1 MNQSMYIQSG
11 ALDIILKSS
20 FAINDERVAEKRIP
34 MQKLKEIIPFRV
46 FKSLRLRIFL
56 ILAVVGIIPVMFLGA
71 LVKEPVSKEFV
82 QSKMDRLMSQCIIL
96 RNHIISQNYM
106 ENPLSESVD
115 AELAQLSAMYD
126 GRVLL
131 VNRNFTI
138 IKDTYVMDEGKTS
151 ITSDVVRCMKGE
163 TISYYSEKDH
173 YIEIALPLLDDKKT
187 TMGVMF
193 VTFSTRDVKAGME
206 RIEARIMLAQSIL
219 VILVVI
225 FSFFMA
231 GRLLKPFRTIE
242 KTIDKVSNGYLDE
255 RLLLSGYTETEKI
268 ADAFN
273 SMLDKLKKI
282 EDSRQEFVSNVSH
295 ELKTPITSIKVLAD
309 SLLMQEDVPNE
320 MYREFFKDIANE
332 VDRENEII
340 TDLLTLV
347 RLDKQTTSLNVSAVN
362 INELVEMILRRLR
375 PIAAKRNIE
384 VVLESFR
391 PIIADVDEI
400 KISSAFTNLVENA
413 IKYNVMDGWV
423 RVTLNAD
430 HRFFYVKVADSGIG
444 IPQQS
449 LDQVFDRFYRVD
461 KTRARETGGTGLGLA
476 ITKNIILL
484 HDGVVKVYSK
494 EGEGTTFT
502 VRIPLKRVID
512 NREIDVKND
521 KEDKLEEQ

>member
-1 MNQSMYIQSG
+1 
-11 ALDIILKSS
+11 
-20 FAINDERVAEKRIP
+20 
-34 MQKLKEIIPFRV
+34 MQNFKVKFPFRF
-46 FKSLRLRIFL
+46 FKSLRLRMFL
-56 ILAVVGIIPVMFLGA
+56 ILAVVGIVPVIFLGV
-71 LVKEPVSKEFV
+71 LVKDPVSKEFV

-96 RNHIISQNYM
+96 RNHIISQNYVD
-106 ENPLSESVD
+106 NPLSESVD
-115 AELAQLSAMYD
+115 AELAQLSSMYD
-126 GRVLL
+126 GRILIM
-131 VNRNFTI
+131 NRNFTI

-151 ITSDVVRCMKGE
+151 IASDVIRCMKGE
-163 TISYYSEKDH
+163 SISYYSEEDH
-173 YIEIALPLLDDKKT
+173 YIEIALPLTDSEKT
-187 TMGVMF
+187 TLGVMF

-206 RIEARIMLAQSIL
+206 RIEARIILAQSIFIVL
-219 VILVVI
+219 IVI

-231 GRLLKPFRTIE
+231 GRLVKPFRTIE
-242 KTIDKVSNGYLDE
+242 TTIDKVSNGYMDE

-309 SLLMQEDVPNE
+309 SLLMQEEVPNE

-347 RLDKQTTSLNVSAVN
+347 RLDKQTTSLNFTSVN
-362 INELVEMILRRLR
+362 INEMVELILRRLR

-413 IKYNVMDGWV
+413 IKYNVIDGWV

-444 IPQQS
+444 IPQES
-449 LDQVFDRFYRVD
+449 LDQIFDRFYRVD

-502 VRIPLKRVID
+502 VRIPLSHVVD
-512 NREIDVKND
+512 NREQESKA
-521 KEDKLEEQ
+521 EETGRQE